1 MPRRTRC
8 QVTQKPSTLPAIND
22 QPSTSSLL
30 RHGRPRDAVAG
41 AGFAGEDHD
50 DFDEV
55 PGGDDQGE
63 VANDGA
69 PPAAAFAARGEEAQA
84 EELLAEGA
92 AAVAVADQHADHE
105 DADGDGPDDGDGLHR
120 SAHPRQG
127 VADEGRREHQD
138 ERQRERVH
146 EESGHPQE
154 GGLRRIEQPHETLS
168 AKSRTIRGGR
178 SRMNSRKAH
187 LYSPLIALLAVLLLG
202 GCVAGERRTTHI
214 ARTWDA
220 TAIKRIELREVDG
233 EIHVEAGTAAT
244 VGLEASIRSW
254 GKRPDFKKE
263 NQGYFETR
271 VEGDTLVIGRR
282 EHRHFSFF
290 DRDRVSIDYDL
301 KVPAQLALE
310 VRTVNGRVV
319 TRGVNGGT
327 DITTVNGS
335 IDIETSGANEL
346 VAHTVNGR
354 IETKFE
360 NDFQG
365 ASLKTVNG
373 RVTAILPS
381 SASFV
386 GDFTQV
392 NGDFEAAFPLNIHS
406 HPGSRR
412 VTGEVNGGQHELKI
426 TTVNGDIKVD
436 NGGVPVP
443 PSAPRAPATP
453 GTPLQP
459 SAPPAPPAPPAPVS

>member
-1 MPRRTRC
+1 
-8 QVTQKPSTLPAIND
+8 
-22 QPSTSSLL
+22 
-30 RHGRPRDAVAG
+30 
-41 AGFAGEDHD
+41 
-50 DFDEV
+50 
-55 PGGDDQGE
+55 
-63 VANDGA
+63 
-69 PPAAAFAARGEEAQA
+69 
-84 EELLAEGA
+84 
-92 AAVAVADQHADHE
+92 
-105 DADGDGPDDGDGLHR
+105 
-120 SAHPRQG
+120 
-127 VADEGRREHQD
+127 
-138 ERQRERVH
+138 
-146 EESGHPQE
+146 
-154 GGLRRIEQPHETLS
+154 
-168 AKSRTIRGGR
+168 
-178 SRMNSRKAH
+178 MNSRKAH
-187 LYSPLIALLAVLLLG
+187 LYSPLIAPLAVLLLG
-202 GCVAGERRTTHI
+202 GCVAGERRTTHV

-233 EIHVEAGTAAT
+233 EIHVEAGKAASI
-244 VGLEASIRSW
+244 GLEASIRSW
-254 GKRPDFKKE
+254 GKRPDPKKE

-301 KVPAQLALE
+301 KVPEQLALE

-319 TRGVNGGT
+319 TRGVNGET
-327 DITTVNGS
+327 DVTTVNGS
-335 IDIETSGANEL
+335 IDIETSGAKEL

-373 RVTAILPS
+373 RVTATLPS
-381 SASFV
+381 SASFA

-426 TTVNGDIKVD
+426 STVNGDIKVD
-436 NGGVPVP
+436 NGGVPPV
-443 PSAPRAPATP
+443 
-453 GTPLQP
+453 
-459 SAPPAPPAPPAPVS
+459 PPAPPAAPGAPGAPGTPLPPTAPSAPPPPPAPLS

>member
-1 MPRRTRC
+1 
-8 QVTQKPSTLPAIND
+8 
-22 QPSTSSLL
+22 
-30 RHGRPRDAVAG
+30 
-41 AGFAGEDHD
+41 
-50 DFDEV
+50 
-55 PGGDDQGE
+55 
-63 VANDGA
+63 
-69 PPAAAFAARGEEAQA
+69 
-84 EELLAEGA
+84 
-92 AAVAVADQHADHE
+92 
-105 DADGDGPDDGDGLHR
+105 
-120 SAHPRQG
+120 
-127 VADEGRREHQD
+127 
-138 ERQRERVH
+138 
-146 EESGHPQE
+146 
-154 GGLRRIEQPHETLS
+154 
-168 AKSRTIRGGR
+168 
-178 SRMNSRKAH
+178 MNSRKAH
-187 LYSPLIALLAVLLLG
+187 LYSLLIALLLV

-214 ARTWDA
+214 ARSWDA

-233 EIHVEAGTAAT
+233 EIHIEAGSAPT
-244 VGLEASIRSW
+244 VGLDASIRSW

-301 KVPAQLALE
+301 KVPSQLALE

-319 TRGVNGGT
+319 TRGVNGET
-327 DITTVNGS
+327 DVTTVNGS

-354 IETKFE
+354 IETKFA

-381 SASFV
+381 SASFI

-436 NGGVPVP
+436 NGGVPPVP
-443 PSAPRAPATP
+443 PAVPAVPPPPAAPQA
-453 GTPLQP
+453 
-459 SAPPAPPAPPAPVS
+459 PAPPAAPLS